1 MQVIET
7 ALREVVVVVP
17 QRIGDRRAAFF
28 RGMER
33 ARLRRGRYR
42 CSFVR
47 DNHTCSSLKGTLHG
61 LHYQTSPAAQGKL
74 VRVSR
79 GAIFDVV
86 VDIRR
91 GSSDFRRPRY

>member
-17 QRIGDRRAAFF
+17 QRIGDRRGFFSEVWNALDFAA
-28 RGMER
+28 
-33 ARLRRGRYR
+33 ARYR
-42 CSFVR
+42 CSFVQ
-47 DNHTCSSLKGTLHG
+47 DNHACSSLKGTLHG

-79 GAIFDVV
+79 GATFDVV

-91 GSSDFRRPRY
+91 GSTDFRRPRY